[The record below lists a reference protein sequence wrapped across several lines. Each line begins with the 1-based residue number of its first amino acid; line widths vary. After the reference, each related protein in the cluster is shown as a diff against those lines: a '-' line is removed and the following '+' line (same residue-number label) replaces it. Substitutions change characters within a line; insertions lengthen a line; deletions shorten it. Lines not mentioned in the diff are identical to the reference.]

1 MSDANELSR
10 RRRHGFPD
18 IERLS
23 THVIVTATPGD
34 ASSRQH
40 SAASSCHNSTPY
52 NHEHISPLTQH

>member
-23 THVIVTATPGD
+23 TRVIVTATPDD

-40 SAASSCHNSTPY
+40 STASS
-52 NHEHISPLTQH
+52 